1 MSARHPSIE
10 MLALAGSGDLGLF
23 DRMKVRWHT
32 RSCAICAGEL
42 AAFAGVRAETRAAAG
57 ELPEGLDWDRLA
69 SEMAANVRLGVAAGE
84 CVAEPRRREAFGF
97 FAPVA
102 GVCAAVVLVAGAVW
116 TMRVPPVE
124 APAAHAGVVLE
135 TTSEGIE
142 VQQDGAAL
150 ALMHRTGG
158 PAAISAGAGGLLRA
172 RYIDEETGQVT
183 IHHVYA
189 E

>member
-1 MSARHPSIE
+1 ME
-10 MLALAGSGDLGLF
+10 MLALASSGDLGLL
-23 DRMKVRWHT
+23 DRMKVRWHARACET
-32 RSCAICAGEL
+32 CAREME
-42 AAFAGVRAETRAAAG
+42 AFADVSAEARGSAN
-57 ELPEGLDWDRLA
+57 EMPEGLDWDRLA
-69 SEMAANVRLGVAAGE
+69 SEMSANIRLGVAAGE
-84 CVAEPRRREAFGF
+84 CVAEPRRKDALGF

-102 GVCAAVVLVAGAVW
+102 AVCAAVILVAGAIW

-124 APAAHAGVVLE
+124 APTVHAGVVLE
-135 TTSEGIE
+135 TTTDGIE

-150 ALMHRTGG
+150 ALMHRSGG
-158 PAAISAGAGGLLRA
+158 PAAISAGAGGSLRA